1 MKRKVEGIDLAEQVA
16 SLTVRV
22 KANENF
28 EEGPEEYAVYKF
40 VWCDYLIQPAWWQV
54 GFTNVA
60 GPFTQARYKFILDY
74 YGDVDL
80 FELGMIDPNTGY
92 SDDGNKLYAFIAE
105 LIDLLNEYNA
115 THDEPYMNDNGDPLE
130 IGSGLAN

>member
-1 MKRKVEGIDLAEQVA
+1 MLFI
-16 SLTVRV
+16 
-22 KANENF
+22 N
-28 EEGPEEYAVYKF
+28 F

-92 SDDGNKLYAFIAE
+92 SMMVTNYMLSS
-105 LIDLLNEYNA
+105 LN
-115 THDEPYMNDNGDPLE
+115 
-130 IGSGLAN
+130 